1 MGKSRG
7 ALRATYECQGV
18 SDEQCQGNRNS
29 KIQSGGPFTKNKTG
43 HHRDEHQQ
51 ADADRDEAGIVPYDA
66 KVLSPDPANH
76 RLTPHEEQPGD
87 EKPDPDEAAR
97 KRDLCQHSQKVA
109 TERYYRLRSRSF
121 VHDACPFPNTRLNCS
136 SASGATRPTTMSPA
150 FRTLAPRGKITS
162 PSRMMETT
170 THPVGHVSSLKFFPA
185 TGESPAIFS
194 STRVAFPLPIETR
207 GIMSLTM
214 MPSSITVARIF
225 VELRAKSTPNFW
237 KMSSLRGSLI
247 RAVVSGTLN
256 RTLASWHAT
265 RLSASSPVTAANRSV
280 FSIPASMRAPRSQQS
295 PLMTRAF
302 PQSDNASQAP
312 ASCSI
317 TATSCPLPTSK

>member
-7 ALRATYECQGV
+7 ALRATYECQSV

-29 KIQSGGPFTKNKTG
+29 KIQSGGPFTKNKTC

-76 RLTPHEEQPGD
+76 RLAPHEKQPGD
-87 EKPDPDEAAR
+87 EKRDPDEAAR
-97 KRDLCQHSQKVA
+97 KRNLGEHPQETT
-109 TERYYRLRSRSF
+109 TERRYTLRSSSF
-121 VHDACPFPNTRLNCS
+121 VHDTCPFPNTRLNCS

-150 FRTLAPRGKITS
+150 FNTLAPRGKITS
-162 PSRMMETT
+162 PSCMMDTT
-170 THPVGHVSSLKFFPA
+170 THPVGHVSSLKVFPV
-185 TGESPAIFS
+185 TGDSPAIFN
-194 STRVAFPLPIETR
+194 STRVALPLPSDTR

-214 MPSSITVARIF
+214 MPSSITVARMF

-256 RTLASWHAT
+256 RTLAS
-265 RLSASSPVTAANRSV
+265 
-280 FSIPASMRAPRSQQS
+280 
-295 PLMTRAF
+295 
-302 PQSDNASQAP
+302 
-312 ASCSI
+312 
-317 TATSCPLPTSK
+317 